1 MRLREQHPPNP
12 RGRLAALGVALALAL
27 PLGMAQSA
35 AAQTGTI
42 TGAVTDAVSQTPL
55 AGAQISVLNS
65 TLGNLSNNVGRYL
78 ILNVPAGNHTVR
90 VEYVGYRTMEIQ
102 VTVAAGGAGTADF
115 ALNRDAIALEGVV
128 VTGTAGQARRRELG
142 NALSSVVAADIEGT
156 ITTDLGDVLQG
167 RTTGIQVNDHSGQVG
182 AASQIRLRGNNS
194 LQAGNN
200 PLVYIDG
207 VRMESAPIGSD
218 DEGAQTPSAWDMINP
233 NDIDRLEVIKGPA
246 ATTLYGTEAAGGV
259 IQIFTKRGAAGAPA
273 WNVSV
278 EQGLSMMGHQGPAAD
293 VNPSGLFLNTCR
305 DPSMLNHQT
314 GETGI
319 DEPGC
324 PANNSWFRN
333 ARHQVYN
340 LSVRGGGE
348 TATYFVSGQFG
359 DRQGVVDPQGAD
371 NYNVRANVSFQPANG
386 LNIQLNS
393 SYARRNITWIP
404 NGNNA
409 SGLYLNVL
417 RGTAGYT
424 PGNDDS
430 LVLENEVFTHLDQ
443 YVTGIAVSWAPN
455 STFSHRLNA
464 GIDYTS
470 SDFIDFKGW
479 GFYESATGNREVDQ
493 QFDRNLTFD
502 YSGTFDYSPFD
513 AISSSLAW
521 GGQLYEEFGYVING
535 FDDTFA
541 GPGEQVLGG
550 GNNPQVFEGRIT
562 TRNGGFFVQEVLGL
576 NDKLFV
582 TAGVRWDGFSTF
594 GEGFGLAAYPKL
606 QAAYTISDEDFF
618 PFDFVETLKLRGA
631 WGESGK
637 APGAFDAK
645 RTYEAISADE
655 QVPGVIISNLGN
667 ADLGPEVSSEIEFG
681 VDASFFNGR
690 VGFEFTTYDQTTRD
704 ALICVQEAPSGGT
717 EECTWRNLGEV
728 QNWGTETV
736 LSFVPIRTDDIEWDI
751 GVNFSTNDS
760 EITDLG
766 PLEDLGTSRQV
777 GFPLWIRWDDTLT
790 NRGAVGEL
798 PDYEKGNLGNLFP
811 TETIG
816 LNTRLTLWRSL
827 TLDLVGEGQYG
838 MVRPIGIAFQ
848 NVRRRVW
855 PGDGCPAIQQ
865 QYYSLSGSGSAR
877 VSQMGLPAE
886 DIARCIGPYSD
897 QGMWTDVA
905 DFFKLRSASLT
916 FRLPDGIVPGAR
928 SAQIGIAGKNL
939 LTWTDYRGL
948 DPEANDN
955 GFGDS
960 TPNEYYN
967 MAPPRILAI
976 NFNVSF

>member
-1 MRLREQHPPNP
+1 MRLREQIGA
-12 RGRLAALGVALALAL
+12 GRLASLGVALSFVLAFGL
-27 PLGMAQSA
+27 AERA

-42 TGAVTDAVSQTPL
+42 TGAVQDAVSQAPI
-55 AGAQISVLNS
+55 AGAQVSVVGTS
-65 TLGNLSNNVGRYL
+65 LGGLANNVGRYL
-78 ILNVPAGNHTVR
+78 IINVPAGEHTVR
-90 VEYVGYRTMEIQ
+90 VDIIGYGSIELQ
-102 VTVAAGGAGTADF
+102 VTVPAGGAATADF
-115 ALNRDAIALEGVV
+115 DLRQDAIALEGIVA
-128 VTGTAGQARRRELG
+128 TGTAGQARRREVG
-142 NALSSVVAADIEGT
+142 NTISAIVAEDIALTA
-156 ITTDLGDVLQG
+156 ITDFGDVLQG
-167 RTTGIQVNDHSGQVG
+167 RTAGIQVNDHSGQVG

-194 LQAGNN
+194 LSAGNN
-200 PLVYIDG
+200 PLIYIDG
-207 VRMESAPIGSD
+207 VRMESNPIGSD
-218 DEGAQTPSAWDMINP
+218 DEGAQTPSSFDMINP
-233 NDIDRLEVIKGPA
+233 ADIDRMEVIKGPA

-259 IQIFTKRGAAGAPA
+259 IQIFTKRGVSGAPA
-273 WNVSV
+273 WTASMEQGVSV
-278 EQGLSMMGHQGPAAD
+278 MPHQGPGAD

-305 DPSMLNHQT
+305 DASMLNHQT
-314 GETGI
+314 GQIGV

-324 PANNSWFRN
+324 PDNGSWFRN

-348 TATYFVSGQFG
+348 TATYFVSGQYG

-371 NYNVRANVSFQPANG
+371 NYNVRANISFQPADG

-393 SYARRNITWIP
+393 TYARRNISWIP

-430 LVLENEVFTHLDQ
+430 LVLQNDVITHLDQ
-443 YVTGIAVSWAPN
+443 YITGLAVNWSPN
-455 STFSHRLNA
+455 SMFSHRMNV

-470 SDFIDFKGW
+470 SDFIDFKWW
-479 GFYESATGNREVDQ
+479 GYYAESTGDREIDQ

-502 YSGTFDYSPFD
+502 YSGTFDYSPLD
-513 AISSSLAW
+513 NISSNFSF
-521 GGQLYEEFGYVING
+521 GGQVYEEYNATLNG
-535 FDDTFA
+535 FDELFA

-550 GNNPQVFEGRIT
+550 GNNPQVFEGRT
-562 TRNGGFFVQEVLGL
+562 TYRSGGFFVQEMLGL

-582 TAGVRWDGFSTF
+582 TGGIRWDGFSSF
-594 GEGFGLAAYPKL
+594 GEGFGLAMYPKL

-618 PFDFVETLKLRGA
+618 PFDWAETLKLRAA

-637 APGAFDAK
+637 APGAFAAK
-645 RTYEAISADE
+645 RIYEAISADE
-655 QVPGVIISNLGN
+655 QVPGVIIANLGN
-667 ADLGPEVSSEIEFG
+667 SDLGPEVSSEFEYG
-681 VDASFFNGR
+681 ADASFFNGR
-690 VGFEFTTYDQTTRD
+690 VSAEFTVYDQTTRD

-717 EECTWRNLGEV
+717 EECTLRNLGEV
-728 QNWGTETV
+728 KNWGTETLV
-736 LSFVPIRTDDIEWDI
+736 NFVPIRTDDIEWDV

-766 PLEDLGTSRQV
+766 PLEDLGTSRTL
-777 GFPLWIRWDDTLT
+777 GLPLWIRWDDIIQNPDEL
-790 NRGAVGEL
+790 GAL
-798 PDYEKGNLGNLFP
+798 PDYEKGYIGNLFP
-811 TETIG
+811 TETVG

-827 TLDLVGEGQYG
+827 TIDVVGEGQYG

-855 PGDGCPAIQQ
+855 PGDGCPAIQE
-865 QYYSLSGSGSAR
+865 QYYSLSGSGSSR
-877 VSQMGLPAE
+877 VATMGLPAA

-897 QGMWTDVA
+897 QGMWTDAA
-905 DFFKLRSASLT
+905 DFFKIRSASVT
-916 FRLPDGIVPGAR
+916 YRLPDGLVPGAR

-939 LTWTDYRGL
+939 WTRTDYRGP

-967 MAPPRILAI
+967 MAPPRILI
-976 NFNVSF
+976 MNLSVNF